1 MFPMNENGMFV
12 ELSKPFYYPGDKITG
27 NVYVNIQKAWGTRG
41 IDFQIKTKEYIRY
54 IEQVRKAFKKQR
66 QNPQTHRMETYTSYQ
81 YVDVERKD
89 EKTLYK
95 YSYLLT
101 QCNDNVINRGQYCY
115 PFEFTLPP
123 NLPGSFEYY
132 DKDTSACITYT
143 VKAKA
148 ISLRNAR
155 EMIKNENVIIVRQPY
170 TNFNYPTNVTR
181 TTQLGCCSDK
191 GCATVNLKYDKNS
204 YSLGETVNAHIVI
217 NNSMSKVPS
226 TCSEL
231 QIVQELCLQKPGTKG
246 ITKTRVILRE
256 PKVEQIKWER
266 PYQIIKYNLVFC
278 EYDITNIIY
287 GY

>member
-1 MFPMNENGMFV
+1 
-12 ELSKPFYYPGDKITG
+12 
-27 NVYVNIQKAWGTRG
+27 
-41 IDFQIKTKEYIRY
+41 
-54 IEQVRKAFKKQR
+54 
-66 QNPQTHRMETYTSYQ
+66 
-81 YVDVERKD
+81 
-89 EKTLYK
+89 
-95 YSYLLT
+95 
-101 QCNDNVINRGQYCY
+101 
-115 PFEFTLPP
+115 
-123 NLPGSFEYY
+123 
-132 DKDTSACITYT
+132 
-143 VKAKA
+143 
-148 ISLRNAR
+148 
-155 EMIKNENVIIVRQPY
+155 MIKNENVIIVRQPY

-181 TTQLGCCSDK
+181 TTQLGCYSDK

>member
-1 MFPMNENGMFV
+1 MKK
-12 ELSKPFYYPGDKITG
+12 L
-27 NVYVNIQKAWGTRG
+27 
-41 IDFQIKTKEYIRY
+41 YIS
-54 IEQVRKAFKKQR
+54 I
-66 QNPQTHRMETYTSYQ
+66 
-81 YVDVERKD
+81 
-89 EKTLYK
+89 LI
-95 YSYLLT
+95 LLT

-181 TTQLGCCSDK
+181 TTQLGCYSDK